1 VEAVSES
8 IAKTERISASGAHDE
23 NEFDWSTAAYK
34 LGLTGLAQELV
45 ANSQL
50 KSFSDDCI
58 DLQLPYELHELVND
72 LTRAEILQ
80 ALQQKHGVSLRL
92 ELTATAHLS
101 GITPLQAK
109 QLREQQERVAAIAAI
124 REDVMVRKL
133 QHVFDAELDE
143 ASVVKIDSNRQ

>member
-1 VEAVSES
+1 MSES
-8 IAKTERISASGAHDE
+8 IAKTEQVSASGAHDE
-23 NEFDWSTAAYK
+23 SEFDWSTAAYN

-50 KSFSDDCI
+50 LSFSNDHI

-72 LTRAEILQ
+72 HTRAEILQ
-80 ALQQKHGVSLRL
+80 ALQQKLGVSLRL
-92 ELTATAHLS
+92 ELTATAHLT
-101 GITPLQAK
+101 GNTPLQAK